1 MYNIYGMADATTTA
15 TLSSLASLK
24 SRMVALENKPLNG
37 YCVSDNYTI
46 TYITTLW
53 L

>member
-1 MYNIYGMADATTTA
+1 MYNIYGIAYATTTA

-24 SRMVALENKPLNG
+24 SRMVALDKKPLNG

-46 TYITTLW
+46 THITTLW